1 MAKGGGVD
9 ALRLERAAARLG
21 DTVLDPAIW
30 PEVLESLCAAV
41 DSYGAL
47 LLQPDIA
54 GPAARVIRQTVPH
67 TPSIGSSLQQYFDG
81 GWWEQDPRVK
91 GSIGLM
97 ARGHVILSDRDLSG
111 DLCPAEGRL
120 THDQRRHNAFLNEF
134 LYRYGLIWWSGI
146 VFAAGA
152 SPWILSFKQTAQQL
166 PFGPEEKKKLKS
178 LRLRLGEAAT
188 LSRIV
193 GRRVLTGIADAL
205 DLIEQPALVLGRG
218 GVVLSHNSAADALF
232 DEGIRIS
239 NRKLVVFDDAD
250 RALRDAADRIGAA
263 HGPGQAAVD
272 PIIIRRRWP
281 KRPVIA
287 RLLAIPMSARG
298 PFLGGSVLVLLSDP
312 DKATRLVP
320 AAVLAQAFGLTPAEG
335 RLAQLLGHGVPV
347 HEAANT
353 LNIAYETA
361 RNQLKAIYAKT
372 ETHRQSELVALL
384 ARL

>member
-1 MAKGGGVD
+1 MSTTLVGFMAGG
-9 ALRLERAAARLG
+9 APW
-21 DTVLDPAIW
+21 VL
-30 PEVLESLCAAV
+30 SLKH
-41 DSYGAL
+41 S
-47 LLQPDIA
+47 
-54 GPAARVIRQTVPH
+54 
-67 TPSIGSSLQQYFDG
+67 
-81 GWWEQDPRVK
+81 
-91 GSIGLM
+91 
-97 ARGHVILSDRDLSG
+97 
-111 DLCPAEGRL
+111 
-120 THDQRRHNAFLNEF
+120 
-134 LYRYGLIWWSGI
+134 
-146 VFAAGA
+146 
-152 SPWILSFKQTAQQL
+152 AQQAPL
-166 PFGPEEKKKLKS
+166 ETEGNAALISLADKLTETANVS
-178 LRLRLGEAAT
+178 MA
-188 LSRIV
+188 V

-232 DEGIRIS
+232 DEDIRIS